1 MDCKKRLHYGEYLA
15 ALITKNDVDPL
26 DIFSSDELET
36 LLQTASIRRPSRTLP
51 PNAPL
56 VSYRRRLLEVSLK
69 ELILL
74 FVFFSLCCC
83 LEMHAAPADLLLIY
97 CVRLPSLAALHS
109 CSQHYIEYLVQLINF
124 KKIDPLS
131 VFEGSELI
139 AQLRRSAIDIP
150 ERLENESDAEFYG
163 RCAQVKK
170 NKFPCIIAITVGLK
184 NWESR
189 CVERGH
195 FVSNH
200 YIVCGYIRSWLYS
213 SNACHYELYF

>member
-1 MDCKKRLHYGEYLA
+1 
-15 ALITKNDVDPL
+15 
-26 DIFSSDELET
+26 
-36 LLQTASIRRPSRTLP
+36 
-51 PNAPL
+51 
-56 VSYRRRLLEVSLK
+56 
-69 ELILL
+69 
-74 FVFFSLCCC
+74 
-83 LEMHAAPADLLLIY
+83 MHAAPADLLLIY

>member
-1 MDCKKRLHYGEYLA
+1 VEYLA

-36 LLQTASIRRPSRTLP
+36 LLQTASIRRPSRNLP

-69 ELILL
+69 GTDPFSFL
-74 FVFFSLCCC
+74 FFFSLFLCCC

-163 RCAQVKK
+163 RCAQV
-170 NKFPCIIAITVGLK
+170 N
-184 NWESR
+184 
-189 CVERGH
+189 
-195 FVSNH
+195 
-200 YIVCGYIRSWLYS
+200 
-213 SNACHYELYF
+213 

>member
-1 MDCKKRLHYGEYLA
+1 MEYLA

-36 LLQTASIRRPSRTLP
+36 LLQTASIRRPSRSLP

-56 VSYRRRLLEVSLK
+56 VAYRRRLLEVLPK
-69 ELILL
+69 ELIL
-74 FVFFSLCCC
+74 FFFFCFSLFFFVVAWKCTR
-83 LEMHAAPADLLLIY
+83 LLPIY
-97 CVRLPSLAALHS
+97 CRFTVCAFLRLRS

-150 ERLENESDAEFYG
+150 ERLENETDADFYG
-163 RCAQVKK
+163 RCAQVKLILI
-170 NKFPCIIAITVGLK
+170 FP
-184 NWESR
+184 
-189 CVERGH
+189 VE
-195 FVSNH
+195 
-200 YIVCGYIRSWLYS
+200 
-213 SNACHYELYF
+213 